1 MSPHAVLPD
10 HSRGLNG
17 NQSADMDGGHI
28 RRKAT
33 SSLLQRYHDTELH
46 DVVCIGF
53 GPASLAIAV
62 ALHDALETG
71 ETPLNTETPKIRFLE
86 RQQAFAWHAG
96 MLLPG
101 TKMQITFVKDLAT
114 MRNPRSSFTFLNYL
128 HTNGRLATF
137 TNLGTFLPQRIEYE
151 DYLRWSANH
160 FDDVVDYNMDVK
172 SVNIATRDPQ
182 TNEIDSFVVTSYDKS
197 SGEEF
202 SIRTKH
208 VVIAAGGKPSMP
220 KSLPADHPRILH
232 SSQYNTQVDQIFQ
245 NRQAPRSVA
254 VIGAGQSAAEVF
266 HNIPSRFPGTK
277 AHLLIRGTALRPSDD
292 SPFVN
297 EIFDPDK
304 VDEFFGREADL
315 REKSIALD
323 KATNYGVVRLELLD
337 ELYAELYSQS
347 IRIPDEKDRPLQI
360 LNHRNVVSAEDVTV
374 DGESRLR
381 LHIQNETARYATG
394 HSPSEETLDVD
405 LIIVASGYVR
415 NSHIDML
422 QDLEQYK
429 QTGSQAWTVNRDYSV
444 QFKAGAIGNDAGV
457 WLQGCNENTHGLSDT
472 LLSVL
477 ANRGGEMVESI
488 FGHHES
494 PSQAKLGSLAR

>member
-10 HSRGLNG
+10 HGQRSNG
-17 NQSADMDGGHI
+17 RNVSEANGRHSSAS
-28 RRKAT
+28 K
-33 SSLLQRYHDTELH
+33 SSLLQRYHDDELH

-71 ETPLNTETPKIRFLE
+71 ETALKSESPKVRFLE
-86 RQQAFAWHAG
+86 RQEAFAWHAG

-128 HTNGRLATF
+128 HTNGRLAAF

-160 FDDVVDYNMDVK
+160 FDNVVDYDRDVQ
-172 SVNIATRDPQ
+172 SVNIATRNSQ
-182 TNEIDSFVVTSYDKS
+182 THEIESFVIRSFDKS
-197 SGEEF
+197 TGQQSC
-202 SIRTKH
+202 IRTKH
-208 VVIAAGGKPSMP
+208 VVIAAGGRP
-220 KSLPADHPRILH
+220 SLPKVLPAKHPRILH
-232 SSQYNTQVDQIFQ
+232 SSQYNTNVDSIFE
-245 NRQAPRSVA
+245 NGRHPRSVA

-266 HNIPSRFPGTK
+266 HNIPSRFPHAK
-277 AHLLIRGTALRPSDD
+277 AHLLIRGSALRPSDD

-315 REKSIALD
+315 RARTIALD

-347 IRIPDEKDRPLQI
+347 IRIPDEQDRPLKI
-360 LNHRNVVSAEDVTV
+360 LNHRNVVGAEDITE
-374 DGESRLR
+374 DGEARLR
-381 LHIQNETARYATG
+381 LHIKNETSRYTTDKVATD
-394 HSPSEETLDVD
+394 ETLDVD
-405 LIIVASGYVR
+405 LVIVASGYVR
-415 NSHIDML
+415 NAHTEML
-422 QDLEQYK
+422 KDLKRYMPE
-429 QTGSQAWTVNRDYSV
+429 GSQDWAVNRDYSV
-444 QFKAGAIGNDAGV
+444 QFKEGAVMSDAGI
-457 WLQGCNENTHGLSDT
+457 WLQGCNENSHGLSDT

-477 ANRGGEMVESI
+477 ANRGGEMVASI
-488 FGHHES
+488 LG
-494 PSQAKLGSLAR
+494 AKKH